1 MWWSDHTEN
10 TLRWHFTEGAV
21 KPQCWRLPAEFCSHI
36 TAARGVAVGGA
47 HQPCF
52 LVSGSRRDSRTLCP
66 RKHSGLLVYGYH
78 GFLQKER
85 QWWQGGNGFSRN
97 GTKIKGED
105 LISFPHFLPGN
116 TCQDRSEDDTAEL
129 WHGKAGQV
137 KSACSPTRLW
147 PGSPTDI
154 PDGGAGVKWLDVKWL
169 DGPFSRHGL
178 ATTFNVLWYSKVSPL
193 DCTLSSWT
201 DFPRRTLLVSSCLCL
216 DHSWLHRRVYIPIKM
231 LKYLVLKGKL
241 NTNGEESRVIIFKL

>member
-1 MWWSDHTEN
+1 MWWSDHAEN
-10 TLRWHFTEGAV
+10 IPRWHFTEGAV

-105 LISFPHFLPGN
+105 CDFISALPARKYLSSQKWGRYSGAVTQQGRASNQPAHPRDSDLAAPLIFLMGEQVWSGWMGLFPGTGLRLLLMYLDIPKWVLWTAPYQAGLISLGEPCSFL
-116 TCQDRSEDDTAEL
+116 RAS
-129 WHGKAGQV
+129 V
-137 KSACSPTRLW
+137 
-147 PGSPTDI
+147 
-154 PDGGAGVKWLDVKWL
+154 
-169 DGPFSRHGL
+169 
-178 ATTFNVLWYSKVSPL
+178 
-193 DCTLSSWT
+193 
-201 DFPRRTLLVSSCLCL
+201 
-216 DHSWLHRRVYIPIKM
+216 
-231 LKYLVLKGKL
+231 
-241 NTNGEESRVIIFKL
+241 